1 MAGRD
6 IDPMPATLNGL
17 DSDTQEEDALGRQE
31 QDEAK
36 GSFHTLHTKR
46 PWEDPTEHQQK
57 RAAAAILDMDV
68 RDIEDIEDLGGL
80 LQVLNLEEKGKG
92 ANCHFPDI
100 FMSDSDEE
108 GEESLGNTL
117 HRRREA

>member
-17 DSDTQEEDALGRQE
+17 DSDTEEEDALGRQE
-31 QDEAK
+31 QEEVK

-68 RDIEDIEDLGGL
+68 RDIEDLGGL
-80 LQVLNLEEKGKG
+80 LQVLNLG
-92 ANCHFPDI
+92 AK
-100 FMSDSDEE
+100 
-108 GEESLGNTL
+108 
-117 HRRREA
+117 